1 LEAATR
7 KEVER
12 LCKIGVLRKINNSE
26 WAAPTF
32 IHPKKNGRV
41 RFISDF
47 RELNK
52 RIKRKPYPLP
62 KIQDLLQ
69 RLEGFTYATSLDLN
83 MGFYHLTLDPDTQ
96 KLCTIVL
103 PWGKYE
109 YLRLPMGVCNSPD
122 LFQEHM
128 SKLMAGLEFVRVYID
143 DILCLT
149 KGDFD
154 DHLQKLEQVFMR
166 IQDANLRI
174 NAEKSFFAKSEVE
187 YLGFK
192 IDRQGIRP
200 IAKK

>member
-1 LEAATR
+1 
-7 KEVER
+7 
-12 LCKIGVLRKINNSE
+12 
-26 WAAPTF
+26 
-32 IHPKKNGRV
+32 
-41 RFISDF
+41 
-47 RELNK
+47 
-52 RIKRKPYPLP
+52 
-62 KIQDLLQ
+62 
-69 RLEGFTYATSLDLN
+69 

-128 SKLMAGLEFVRVYID
+128 SELMAGLEFVRVYID

-174 NAEKSFFAKSEVE
+174 NAEKSFFAKPEVE
-187 YLGFK
+187 HLGFHMN
-192 IDRQGIRP
+192 RQGIIP
-200 IAKK
+200 MAKKAEAI